1 MHKNRF
7 LFLVHACTLVF
18 AFCACGSTPGQ
29 LPEEITK
36 PGEQISQEENTPTED
51 LQGKITLFDI
61 ETEYDTNIRLCY
73 PNFAELSVGEIYNSN
88 DGHFYILFDS
98 DGVVRYITED
108 YIQSGFY
115 DGMCKHSPKYMMDET
130 GRLFRPQYLQ
140 DDEEIIRYAKDD
152 FGVVLWTAKKVDSLE
167 GSKTILT
174 AWTSD
179 GEVLAQFDCSQEMF
193 TKSSASALYKAL
205 MDDSQGFAYQGGYT
219 YRIKDS
225 INYYFL
231 DIDTKQIHYI
241 VEGGMFP
248 SVRSDGTYHLKN
260 INSNFYR
267 TTLMDNEWNALPG
280 FDSMIYRGPGDPI
293 LSEGLIYLDDGNEH
307 PSGFYDP
314 YLNLTIDLSQY
325 NVRPISNYQL
335 CPRFANGYAVLQ
347 LNNSDNVPF
356 WGVMNKEG
364 VWTVEPQKG
373 TVNFVVPFGD
383 GLLINVLPDEG
394 TTNYLT
400 FTEDGKSLGDE
411 WNCVHFLA
419 DYEVVD
425 EYLYMM
431 IDDGNYNPSQ
441 LIKAQRDGSYTY
453 LS

>member
-167 GSKTILT
+167 GKVGNNTEDKIFLLSY
-174 AWTSD
+174 AD
-179 GEVLAQFDCSQEMF
+179 VDRYFDNYEDRIC
-193 TKSSASALYKAL
+193 TPTDYAV
-205 MDDSQGFAYQGGYT
+205 SQGA
-219 YRIKDS
+219 D
-225 INYYFL
+225 
-231 DIDTKQIHYI
+231 
-241 VEGGMFP
+241 
-248 SVRSDGTYHLKN
+248 VRT
-260 INSNFYR
+260 
-267 TTLMDNEWNALPG
+267 
-280 FDSMIYRGPGDPI
+280 
-293 LSEGLIYLDDGNEH
+293 LDDGKTDAGWWWLRSPGETSSQASFVNVD
-307 PSGFYDP
+307 GTRYTNRVGNG
-314 YLNLTIDLSQY
+314 YLAVRPALWIDLGEWSFY
-325 NVRPISNYQL
+325 
-335 CPRFANGYAVLQ
+335 
-347 LNNSDNVPF
+347 
-356 WGVMNKEG
+356 
-364 VWTVEPQKG
+364 G
-373 TVNFVVPFGD
+373 T
-383 GLLINVLPDEG
+383 
-394 TTNYLT
+394 
-400 FTEDGKSLGDE
+400 K
-411 WNCVHFLA
+411 
-419 DYEVVD
+419 
-425 EYLYMM
+425 
-431 IDDGNYNPSQ
+431 
-441 LIKAQRDGSYTY
+441 
-453 LS
+453 